1 MMHAK
6 LNRNALGRREH
17 GFTLLETMVTLTIA
31 GIMSALAVPSF
42 QQMYAKFELYQA
54 ATTLQHRMM
63 MAQKNAVRLNTVIAA
78 VPSIGPTGAWQLTVT
93 PPVPGELF
101 PRSVGFILP
110 PVPPTPPIGFN
121 GRGMSITPLGPVPTF
136 VLVSNP
142 YPTVMHTVSV
152 YPSGRVTMCRRQAV
166 PCP

>member
-1 MMHAK
+1 MMHLK
-6 LNRNALGRREH
+6 RNRNTQGNREH
-17 GFTLLETMVTLTIA
+17 GFTLLEIMVTVTIA

-54 ATTLQHRMM
+54 ATTLQYRMM
-63 MAQKNAVRLNTVIAA
+63 MAQKNAIRLNTVISA
-78 VPSIGPTGAWQLTVT
+78 VPSNMPDGAGLLTVT

-110 PVPPTPPIGFN
+110 PGLPTPPIGFN
-121 GRGMSITPLGPVPTF
+121 GRGSSITPLGPVPTF